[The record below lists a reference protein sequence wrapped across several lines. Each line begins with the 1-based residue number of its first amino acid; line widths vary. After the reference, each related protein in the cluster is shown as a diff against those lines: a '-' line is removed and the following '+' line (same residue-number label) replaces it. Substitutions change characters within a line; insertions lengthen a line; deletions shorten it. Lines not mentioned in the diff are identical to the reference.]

1 MNKFLLSSMGALVA
15 LSVCAQDKTG
25 FVTTAEDINI
35 YNILVENAPQN
46 PSIKDVPRFTLVG
59 KDGKFYLGMGANLK
73 MVGDFDWGSPIS
85 NPNLFTTSAI
95 PMTSDPGN
103 RSQTLFSIGQSNIYW
118 NFVALPGSKNQI
130 GLFFDINF
138 LGSTSHPQIAIHHA
152 YLKYRGITAGYIVST
167 FTDIKADPA
176 AIDFEGPNAITFIRH
191 PNIYYTYKFGK
202 NKMWTAQL
210 GIDMPLAEQSDFVEG
225 EYKPGKLNDK
235 TNGKIY
241 NPITFAPAT
250 KFIHQR
256 MPDIPLFIQ
265 RDWADHNGWFRFS
278 AIFRDLQYRSLI
290 PTDTRN
296 RGEFGWGIKASGSTP
311 IVGGLSFT
319 WQGVYGKGVASY
331 IQDLTSEG
339 LDLVP
344 VKDEPGKLTT
354 VKTWGAYGTLQ
365 YNFGKCCLWNATYSQ
380 VRAYAK
386 DFSLTPSDDT
396 YGNMYKYG
404 QYVTS
409 NLIFNVSSFAQVGV
423 EYLWGRRV
431 NYSGQQAHDNRI
443 MLMLNVSI

>member
-1 MNKFLLSSMGALVA
+1 MKKFYLASFGALIA
-15 LSVCAQDKTG
+15 LSAFAQEKTE
-25 FVTTAEDINI
+25 FITTEDDINV

-46 PSIKDVPRFTLVG
+46 PNIKDVSRFTLVG
-59 KDGKFYLGMGANLK
+59 KDGKFYLGMGANVK
-73 MVGDFDWGSPIS
+73 MVGDFDWGNPIS
-85 NPNLFTTSAI
+85 NPNLFTPSAI
-95 PMTSDPGN
+95 PFDTEKGN
-103 RSQTLFSIGQSNIYW
+103 RSQTLFSIGQSNLYW
-118 NFVALPGSKNQI
+118 NFVALPNTSNQL

-152 YLKYRGITAGYIVST
+152 YLKYRGFTAGYIVST
-167 FTDIKADPA
+167 FTDIKADPV

-191 PNIYYTYKFGK
+191 PNIYYTCKFGK
-202 NKMWTAQL
+202 DKMWTAQL
-210 GIDMPLAEQSDFVEG
+210 GLDMPLAEQSDFKEG
-225 EYKPGKLNDK
+225 EYSPGSFNDK
-235 TNGKIY
+235 TTGKVY
-241 NPITFAPAT
+241 NPITHNGAT
-250 KFIHQR
+250 TQFVHQR

-265 RDWADHNGWFRFS
+265 RDWADHNGWFRVS
-278 AIFRDLQYRSLI
+278 AIFRDLQYRDLAVAGGK
-290 PTDTRN
+290 N

-311 IVGGLSFT
+311 IVGGLSLT

-344 VKDEPGKLTT
+344 VKNTPGKLET

-386 DFSLTPSDDT
+386 DFGSDWS
-396 YGNMYKYG
+396 GMYKYG
-404 QYVTS
+404 QYITS

-431 NYSGQQAHDNRI
+431 NYSGAQAHDNRI

>member
-1 MNKFLLSSMGALVA
+1 MKKFYLTSLGALVA
-15 LSVCAQDKTG
+15 IGAMAQDKTG
-25 FVTTAEDINI
+25 FINTLEDINV

-46 PSIKDVPRFTLVG
+46 PNIKDVPRFTLVG
-59 KDGKFYLGMGANLK
+59 KDGKFYLGMGANVK
-73 MVGDFDWGSPIS
+73 MVGDFDWGAPLS
-85 NPNLFTTSAI
+85 NPNLFTPSALT
-95 PMTSDPGN
+95 PAEPGN
-103 RSQTLFSIGQSNIYW
+103 RSQTLFSIGQSNLYW

-138 LGSTSHPQIAIHHA
+138 LGTTSHPQIAIHHA
-152 YLKYRGITAGYIVST
+152 YLKYRGFTAGYIVST
-167 FTDIKADPA
+167 FTDIKADPT

-191 PNIYYTYKFGK
+191 PNIYYTARFGK
-202 NKMWTAQL
+202 DKMWSAQL
-210 GIDMPLAEQSDFVEG
+210 GLDMPLAEQSDFKEG
-225 EYKPGKLNDK
+225 EYNPGSFNDK
-235 TNGKIY
+235 SNGKIY
-241 NPITFAPAT
+241 NPITHSAAT
-250 KFIHQR
+250 QFVHQR
-256 MPDIPLFIQ
+256 MPDIPFFIQ
-265 RDWADHNGWFRFS
+265 RDWANHNGWFRVS

-344 VKDEPGKLTT
+344 VKNEPGKLTT

-365 YNFGKCCLWNATYSQ
+365 YNFGKCALLNFTYSQ

-386 DFSLTPSDDT
+386 DFGSDWDS
-396 YGNMYKYG
+396 MYKYG
-404 QYVTS
+404 QYLTS

-431 NYSGQQAHDNRI
+431 NYDRAQVHDNRI

>member
-1 MNKFLLSSMGALVA
+1 MKKFLLSSMGALVA

-73 MVGDFDWGSPIS
+73 MVGDFDWGNPIS
-85 NPNLFTTSAI
+85 NPNLFTTSAL
-95 PMTSDPGN
+95 DPENPAEKGN

-210 GIDMPLAEQSDFVEG
+210 GLDMPLAEQSDFVEG

-278 AIFRDLQYRSLI
+278 AIFRDLQYRSLVS
-290 PTDTRN
+290 TDTRN

-344 VKDEPGKLTT
+344 IKDEPGKLTT

-386 DFSLTPSDDT
+386 NFGGDWDD
-396 YGNMYKYG
+396 MYKYG